1 MVSRRNYFA
10 ITIVMLVIFFL
21 FQSTGV
27 MTELWN
33 DYEVNSYVKDMDEL
47 PGRSGA
53 YLANEIVEDRISDGS
68 EDLIVYIGREAM
80 EDAVKV
86 WASYTKKNMESHL
99 SLQEYE
105 STGWKGQNRI
115 PDMLV
120 IDPAS
125 IQWEEREEI
134 GRAHV

>member
-86 WASYTKKNMESHL
+86 WASYTKKNMES
-99 SLQEYE
+99 Q
-105 STGWKGQNRI
+105 
-115 PDMLV
+115 
-120 IDPAS
+120 
-125 IQWEEREEI
+125 I

>member
-105 STGWKGQNRI
+105 STGWKGQNWNIWRGAWRQAAI
-115 PDMLV
+115 SSSV
-120 IDPAS
+120 IC
-125 IQWEEREEI
+125 R
-134 GRAHV
+134 RYL